1 MVNDV
6 TLKSKSLYKITLF
19 ILKLLPAVIAIS
31 YILDF
36 VCDFFNLKA
45 QILTH
50 YIGYIIAPVSFMYLS
65 SYLFRFCSYHRIF
78 IHYIA
83 LEEGLNIANSYFD
96 IPISYEAFGLLRIII
111 TVIFLFSFIYLFI
124 NKKKERKIKICNYDT
139 NNKKLIS

>member
-36 VCDFFNLKA
+36 VCDFFNLKT
-45 QILTH
+45 QILIH

-124 NKKKERKIKICNYDT
+124 NKKKEGKIKICNYDT